1 MLTVSR
7 GKPGLASI
15 DDVLR
20 DNMAAVKSVFSKAIS
35 VVDLNATKLLV
46 VKEALSIYVASRW
59 ASSLMLIIKCDSS
72 NVVKWV
78 TNPICSPWSVRKF
91 ISHIEIFKAQVL
103 DCEIVHILR
112 SGNAMAD
119 VLAKSGVTRQADL
132 VVSYE

>member
-1 MLTVSR
+1 M
-7 GKPGLASI
+7 
-15 DDVLR
+15 LR
-20 DNMAAVKSVFSKAIS
+20 DNTAAVKLVFSKAIGVADS
-35 VVDLNATKLLV
+35 NVAELLV
-46 VKEALSIYVASRW
+46 VREALSVFATSRW
-59 ASSLMLIIKCDSS
+59 ASSHRLIIECDSS

-119 VLAKSGVTRQADL
+119 ALAKFGVTRQADL